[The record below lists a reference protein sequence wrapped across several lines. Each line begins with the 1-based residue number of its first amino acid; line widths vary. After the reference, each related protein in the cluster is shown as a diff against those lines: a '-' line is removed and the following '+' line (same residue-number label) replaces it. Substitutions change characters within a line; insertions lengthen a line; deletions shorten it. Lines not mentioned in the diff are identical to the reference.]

1 MALRR
6 GFMTEASALS
16 HEVRAELGLGKFDR
30 LDPRNLAESLDV
42 PIWTLTSM
50 SEEAAAIGHLISGEP
65 EVFSAVTVF
74 NGPRRTIVH
83 NDGHVHVRQNSNL
96 AHELSHAL
104 LHHPPTPALDDIG
117 NRIWNQD
124 IEDEAAAL
132 AGCLLMTAEAA
143 LATARNRWSV
153 AEAATRFA
161 ISEQMANYR
170 INKTGAR
177 KRVERAQAARR

>member
-1 MALRR
+1 
-6 GFMTEASALS
+6 MTEATALS
-16 HEVRAELGLGKFDR
+16 HEVRAGLGLGKFDR
-30 LDPRNLAESLDV
+30 LDPRDLAESLDV

-50 SEEAAAIGHLISGEP
+50 SDESVNIGHLVSGEP

-74 NGPRRTIVH
+74 NGHRRTIVH
-83 NDGHVHVRQNSNL
+83 NDGHLLVRQNSNL

-104 LHHPPTPALDDIG
+104 LHHPPTPALDDVG
-117 NRIWNQD
+117 NRIWKQD

-153 AEAATRFA
+153 VEAATRFA
-161 ISEQMANYR
+161 ISEQMVNYR